1 MKIFRIFVPKNGL
14 NYTHFMKEWFEWIN
28 FDIAFPITDPTW
40 IFFLVLVIILFAPIL
55 LERLRIPHIIGM
67 ILAGLV
73 VGEHGFNILARDS
86 SFELFGKVGLYYI
99 MFLAG
104 LEMNMEDFKSIRM
117 KATVLG
123 LLAFIFP
130 LGIGIWTNLHLLDYG
145 LITSVLLASM
155 YASHTLIAYPIVIRY
170 GINRNRAV
178 SIAVGGTAVTDTLTL
193 LVLAVIAGMFNE
205 KGISEMFWVWLVV
218 KVVVLS
224 VVIMYT
230 FPRIRRWFFRR
241 YTDNVVQFIFVLA
254 MVFLGAGLMELIG
267 MEGILGAFLA
277 GLVLNRLIPHVS
289 PLMSHL
295 EFVGNA
301 LFIPYFLIGVGMLIN
316 VNVLFGHIDSIKVAG
331 VMIVVALLGKW
342 IASWVTQKI
351 YGMKALE
358 RELMFGLSNAQAA
371 ATLAAVMVG
380 YNIIQPNGERL
391 LNEDVLNGTI
401 LLILVTCVVSSFI
414 TEHAAKRVAMS
425 DAELNE
431 EKGQEKE
438 RFLIP
443 VANPETLD
451 RLMGLA
457 MVVRDEKQ
465 INNLVALNVIND
477 NNDSV
482 KQEMKGRRSLERAAQ
497 IAASA
502 NVMLKTVS
510 RFDLNITTGILH
522 TAKENEATSIIIGLH
537 HKASIVDS
545 FFGNLTENLLK
556 GTYLQVM
563 IVRFL
568 IPVNTLRRIIVA
580 VPPKAEFEHGF
591 VKWIVHLCRMSSQL
605 GCRLHF
611 FAHPQTLGYI
621 KGYIQKKHK
630 DVLTQ
635 YQELED
641 WDDLLIIT
649 GQVNYDHLL
658 VVVSSRRG
666 SISYDSAFERLPMQI
681 SKYFNNNSIMLLY
694 PDQKGDPSE
703 ALSFADPRGWAETQY
718 YDRVGNWFYKWFK
731 KDS

>member
-1 MKIFRIFVPKNGL
+1 MEELLDFF
-14 NYTHFMKEWFEWIN
+14 HFNI
-28 FDIAFPITDPTW
+28 DFPITDPTW
-40 IFFLVLVIILFAPIL
+40 IFFLVLVIILFAPIV

-67 ILAGLV
+67 ILAGIV
-73 VGEHGFNILARDS
+73 IGEHGFNILARDS

-104 LEMNMEDFKSIRM
+104 LEMNMEDFKSIRV

-130 LGIGIWTNLHLLDYG
+130 LGIGVWTNLNLLEYG

-170 GINRNRAV
+170 GINRQRAV

-193 LVLAVIAGMFNE
+193 LVLAVIAGMY
-205 KGISEMFWVWLVV
+205 KGDTSDMFWVWLVL

-224 VVIMYT
+224 VVIMLT
-230 FPRIRRWFFRR
+230 FPRIGRWFFRR
-241 YTDNVVQFIFVLA
+241 YSDQVVQYIFVMA

-342 IASWVTQKI
+342 IASWLTQKI
-351 YGMKALE
+351 YRMRAVE

-371 ATLAAVMVG
+371 ATLAAVLVG
-380 YNIIQPNGERL
+380 YNIILPSGERL

-414 TEHAAKRVAMS
+414 TEHAAKRIAMD
-425 DAELNE
+425 DAEVDE
-431 EKGQEKE
+431 EQEQKKE
-438 RFLIP
+438 RILIP
-443 VANPETLD
+443 VANPDTLD
-451 RLMGLA
+451 KLMQLA
-457 MVVRDEKQ
+457 LVVRDEKRTD
-465 INNLVALNVIND
+465 NLVALNVIND

-482 KQEMKGRRSLERAAQ
+482 RLEMRGKRSLERAAQ

-502 NVMLKTVS
+502 NVFLKTVS
-510 RFDLNITTGILH
+510 RFDLNIATGILH
-522 TAKENEATSIIIGLH
+522 TAKETEATTIVIGLH
-537 HKASIVDS
+537 NKANIVDS
-545 FFGNLTENLLK
+545 FFGNLTEDLLK
-556 GTYLQVM
+556 NTYQQVM
-563 IVRFL
+563 IARFL
-568 IPVNTLRRIIVA
+568 MPVNTLRRIIVA
-580 VPPKAEFEHGF
+580 VPPKSEFEHGF
-591 VKWIVHLCRMSSQL
+591 VKWITHLCRMSSQL

-630 DVLTQ
+630 DVMTE
-635 YQELED
+635 YQELD
-641 WDDLLIIT
+641 NWDDLLIIT

-658 VVVSSRRG
+658 VIVSSRRG
-666 SISYDSAFERLPMQI
+666 SISYDSSFERLPMQV
-681 SKYFNNNSIMLLY
+681 SRYFNNNSIMLLY
-694 PDQKGDPSE
+694 PDQKGDPNE

-718 YDRVGNWFYKWFK
+718 YDKVGNWFYKWFK

>member
-1 MKIFRIFVPKNGL
+1 
-14 NYTHFMKEWFEWIN
+14 MKEVLDFVN
-28 FDIAFPITDPTW
+28 FDFHLPVTDPTW
-40 IFFLVLVIILFAPIL
+40 IFFLVLVVILFAPIV

-67 ILAGLV
+67 ILAGV
-73 VGEHGFNILARDS
+73 VIGEHGFNILARDS

-104 LEMNMEDFKSIRM
+104 LEMNMEDFKSIRV
-117 KATVLG
+117 KAAVLG

-130 LGIGIWTNLHLLDYG
+130 LGIGIWTNLHLLGYS
-145 LITSVLLASM
+145 LATSVLLASM

-170 GINRNRAV
+170 GINRQRAV

-193 LVLAVIAGMFNE
+193 LVLAVVGGMY
-205 KGISEMFWVWLVV
+205 KGETSEMFWIWLVL

-224 VVIMYT
+224 VVIMYA
-230 FPRIRRWFFRR
+230 FPRIGRWFFRR
-241 YTDNVVQFIFVLA
+241 YSDNVVQYIFVMA
-254 MVFLGAGLMELIG
+254 MVFLGAGLMEFVG

-301 LFIPYFLIGVGMLIN
+301 LFIPYFLIGVGMLID
-316 VNVLFGHIDSIKVAG
+316 VNVLFGHIDSVKVAV
-331 VMIVVALLGKW
+331 VMIIVALLGKW
-342 IASWVTQKI
+342 IASWLTQKI
-351 YGMKALE
+351 YKMRALE

-371 ATLAAVMVG
+371 ATLAAVLVG
-380 YNIIQPNGERL
+380 YNIILPNGERL

-414 TEHAAKRVAMS
+414 TEHAAKRIAMD
-425 DAELNE
+425 DAEVSD
-431 EKGQEKE
+431 EKAQEKE
-438 RFLIP
+438 KFLIP
-443 VANPETLD
+443 VANPETLES
-451 RLMGLA
+451 LMSLA

-465 INNLVALNVIND
+465 PDNLVALNVIND
-477 NNDSV
+477 NNGSV
-482 KQEMKGRRSLERAAQ
+482 KQEMRGKRSLERAAQ
-497 IAASA
+497 IAASTS
-502 NVMLKTVS
+502 VRLKTVS

-522 TAKENEATSIIIGLH
+522 TAKEYEATNIIIGLH
-537 HKASIVDS
+537 CKMSIVDS

-556 GTYLQVM
+556 NTYLQVM
-563 IVRFL
+563 VARFL

-591 VKWIVHLCRMSSQL
+591 MKWITHMCRMSSQL
-605 GCRLHF
+605 GCRVHF
-611 FAHPQTLGYI
+611 YAHPQTLGYI
-621 KGYIQKKHK
+621 RGYIQKKHK
-630 DVLTQ
+630 DTRVA
-635 YQELED
+635 YSELED
-641 WDDLLIIT
+641 WDDLLLLT

-658 VVVSSRRG
+658 VIISARRG

-694 PDQKGDPSE
+694 PEQKGDPNES
-703 ALSFADPRGWAETQY
+703 LSFSDPRGWAETQY
-718 YDRVGNWFYKWFK
+718 YDKVGNWFYKWFK
-731 KDS
+731 KNS